1 MTKTNGLFC
10 CALLLMVTSG
20 YLFAQPMCGFT
31 NSEQRYV
38 YNVSYKK
45 ISVGRIIRELQC
57 NGDAI
62 TANTTADLSFL
73 FYHFGGNQRS
83 SIYWDDISQL
93 FLSRQFVRNSVGF
106 MQMRLQ
112 AEFLESGH
120 QTMITRDGKT
130 NQFVNEKEKIID
142 FNAIGMQMS
151 EGLKSGKT
159 HFEFYMQTS
168 DSVEHYFFEVTGQEL
183 VHSKFGKLT
192 TYRLEQTHKND
203 RKLIAWFAP
212 EINYQMVKFLYKRKL
227 LDIRGVLN
235 EYSISN
241 L

>member
-1 MTKTNGLFC
+1 MIKTNGLFC
-10 CALLLMVTSG
+10 CALLFIVTVG
-20 YLFAQPMCGFT
+20 YLQAQPMCELA

-38 YNVSYKK
+38 YDVSYKK

-83 SIYWDDISQL
+83 SIYWDELSQS
-93 FLSRQFVRNSVGF
+93 FLSRQFVRNSIGF
-106 MQMRLQ
+106 MQMRLR
-112 AEFLESGH
+112 AEFLDAGH

-130 NQFVNEKEKIID
+130 NQFVNKKEKIID
-142 FNAIGMQMS
+142 FNAIGIQMS

-168 DSVEHYFFEVTGQEL
+168 DSVEHYFFEVTGKEAIQT
-183 VHSKFGKLT
+183 KFGKLNA
-192 TYRLEQTHKND
+192 YRLEQTRKND

-212 EINYQMVKFLYKRKL
+212 DINYQMVKFLYKRKL

>member
-1 MTKTNGLFC
+1 VIKTNCLLW
-10 CALLLMVTSG
+10 CALLFMVTSS
-20 YLFAQPMCGFT
+20 YLSAQPVCESA

-38 YNVSYKK
+38 YDVSYKK

-57 NGDAI
+57 NGNAI

-106 MQMRLQ
+106 MQMSLQ
-112 AEFLESGH
+112 ADFINAGH
-120 QTMITRDGKT
+120 QTTITSEGKT
-130 NQFVNEKEKIID
+130 NEFVNEKEKIID
-142 FNAIGMQMS
+142 FNAIGIQMS
-151 EGLKSGKT
+151 EGLKLGKT

-168 DSVEHYFFEVTGQEL
+168 DSVEHYFFEVTGKEDI
-183 VHSKFGKLT
+183 HTKFGKLT
-192 TYRLEQTHKND
+192 AYRLEQTHKND

-212 EINYQMVKFLYKRKL
+212 DINYQMVKFLYKRKL